1 MLNSERRGARF
12 LTNLLIGGTLIFASL
27 ARPSA
32 LAAEPVAVRFSEG
45 LVHGFLALRTLDGN
59 LLADGE
65 LTQVARGD
73 RVTNHLVFRFRDG
86 SLHDETVV
94 FSQRRVFQLISDH
107 LVQKGPAFE
116 QAVDVSIDGVTG
128 QVSVRYVEDGKEKVA
143 TEHVD
148 ATDLANGMTLT
159 LFKNIQPD
167 AGETKVAMVAVTPK
181 PRLVKLAVASVGEEP
196 FSFGETTLKA
206 THFVIKVQ
214 LGGVAG
220 VVAPIVGKQPP
231 DFHVWVIGG
240 KAPAFIKSEGPLYAG
255 GPIWRIQLTSP
266 VWPQSS
272 QDRRENKEHQK

>member
-1 MLNSERRGARF
+1 MLNSESGGARF
-12 LTNLLIGGTLIFASL
+12 LTNLLIGGMLVFASL
-27 ARPSA
+27 AWPSA

-45 LVHGFLALRTLDGN
+45 LVHGFLALRTLDGD

-65 LTQVARGD
+65 LTQVARGN

-107 LVQKGPAFE
+107 LVQKGPAF
-116 QAVDVSIDGVTG
+116 DLPIDLSIDGVSG
-128 QVSVRYVEDGKEKVA
+128 QVSVHYVENGKAKIA
-143 TEHVD
+143 TAHVD
-148 ATDLANGMTLT
+148 SADLANGMTMT

-167 AGETKVAMVAVTPK
+167 AADIKLAMVAVTPK
-181 PRLVKLAVASVGEEP
+181 PRLVKLVIASQGEEP

-214 LGGVAG
+214 IGGIAG
-220 VVAPIVGKQPP
+220 VVAPILGKQPP
-231 DFHVWVIGG
+231 DFHVWVMGG
-240 KAPAFIKSEGPLYAG
+240 KAPAFIKSEGPLYEG

-272 QDRRENKEHQK
+272 QDRREKKEHQK